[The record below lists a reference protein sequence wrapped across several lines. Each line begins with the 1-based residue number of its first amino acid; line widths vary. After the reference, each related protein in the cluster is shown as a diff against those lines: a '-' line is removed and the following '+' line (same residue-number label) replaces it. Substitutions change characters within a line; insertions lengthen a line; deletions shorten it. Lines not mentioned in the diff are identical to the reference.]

1 MVFRME
7 RTRPSKAYPQRDLKR
22 SRATRS
28 EYLRTPAGG
37 LPKGGA
43 GQVSAVAR
51 KVRLVVQIEH
61 LAKQSYSAELANQ
74 E

>member
-1 MVFRME
+1 MGEGV
-7 RTRPSKAYPQRDLKR
+7 RPSKAYSQRELKS
-22 SRATRS
+22 SRTTRS

-61 LAKQSYSAELANQ
+61 LANHSYSAELANQ